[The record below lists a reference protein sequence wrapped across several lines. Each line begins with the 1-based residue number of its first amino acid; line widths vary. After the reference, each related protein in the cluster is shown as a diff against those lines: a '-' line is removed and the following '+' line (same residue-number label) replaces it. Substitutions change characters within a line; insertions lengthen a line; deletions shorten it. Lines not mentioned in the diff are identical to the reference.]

1 MSLTL
6 AAILF
11 GYLLGFLIVPRLITQ
26 ERFLELS
33 CICGVILTL
42 MAFLT
47 PGYVAIRCIALLG
60 AANDMVMPTIFPIAV
75 PAPEHRWLQP
85 SSS

>member
-42 MAFLT
+42 ML
-47 PGYVAIRCIALLG
+47 
-60 AANDMVMPTIFPIAV
+60 
-75 PAPEHRWLQP
+75 
-85 SSS
+85 S